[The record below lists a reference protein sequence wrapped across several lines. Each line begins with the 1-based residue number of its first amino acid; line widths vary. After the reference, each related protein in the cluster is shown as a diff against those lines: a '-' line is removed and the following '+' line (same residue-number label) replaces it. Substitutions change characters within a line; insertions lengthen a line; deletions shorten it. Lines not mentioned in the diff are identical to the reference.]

1 MFEVYWG
8 LQLLS
13 TRRVQTVSL
22 SAPTSESSTS
32 TSVCPVRALRIYIAF
47 CNMASFSCATVLV
60 RGRAVSKQRLSHWI
74 VDAIT
79 AAYTSQ
85 GLECPFHIRAH
96 LTTAIASSLLCV
108 NWPVIWTGI
117 SQWDFGGGWKG
128 RSFHSGKKNIS
139 MMSHSRSK
147 GTEVTIVH
155 MQTEYLM
162 VVTVHALL
170 CLTFSMFLNIVI

>member
-1 MFEVYWG
+1 M
-8 LQLLS
+8 
-13 TRRVQTVSL
+13 QTVSL
-22 SAPTSESSTS
+22 SALISESSTS
-32 TSVCPVRALRIYIAF
+32 TRCALSGLWGFTLLSAIWPAF
-47 CNMASFSCATVLV
+47 HVLRCCAK
-60 RGRAVSKQRLSHWI
+60 GRAVSKQRLSHWI
-74 VDAIT
+74 VDSIT

-85 GLECPFHIRAH
+85 GLECPFHFRAH
-96 LTTAIASSLLCV
+96 LTTAIASSLLHV

-117 SQWDFGGGWKG
+117 SQWGFGGGWKG
-128 RSFHSGKKNIS
+128 RSFHNGKKNIS